1 MGSRLTE
8 EQAAFAAAVRDFAK
22 RECGTREQR
31 DALTGGGREA
41 HHPELY
47 KRLADLG
54 WLGVCL
60 PEEYGGSGGGL
71 ADACLFLEE
80 TSYGMVPCGGFITT
94 VITVKAYERFGT
106 TAAACGG
113 DLV

>member
-41 HHPELY
+41 HKGGPTRRPPWYETLW
-47 KRLADLG
+47 RSVEAADR
-54 WLGVCL
+54 
-60 PEEYGGSGGGL
+60 P
-71 ADACLFLEE
+71 
-80 TSYGMVPCGGFITT
+80 
-94 VITVKAYERFGT
+94 R
-106 TAAACGG
+106 
-113 DLV
+113 

>member
-31 DALTGGGREA
+31 DALTDGGREA

-47 KRLADLG
+47 RRLADLG
-54 WLGVCL
+54 WLGICL
-60 PEEYGGSGGGL
+60 PEG
-71 ADACLFLEE
+71 
-80 TSYGMVPCGGFITT
+80 
-94 VITVKAYERFGT
+94 
-106 TAAACGG
+106 TAARAAARPTPVCSWRRRRTGWCRAAASSPR
-113 DLV
+113 